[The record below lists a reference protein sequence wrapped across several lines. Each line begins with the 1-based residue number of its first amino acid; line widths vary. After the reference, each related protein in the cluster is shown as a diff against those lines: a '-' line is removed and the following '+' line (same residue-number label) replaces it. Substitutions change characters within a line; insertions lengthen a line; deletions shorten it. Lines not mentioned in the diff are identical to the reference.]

1 MLKGFST
8 RIIALLCTVLFLLA
22 LLIPFA
28 ESWADNVIEEPV
40 LVVVV
45 SLEVVVVSL
54 EVVVVSLEVVVVSL
68 EVVVVS
74 LEVVVVSLEL
84 MVRIELI

>member
-28 ESWADNVIEEPV
+28 ESWADNVIEAACSSGSSI
-40 LVVVV
+40 LGGG
-45 SLEVVVVSL
+45 SSILGGGSSIL
-54 EVVVVSLEVVVVSL
+54 GGGSSILGGGS
-68 EVVVVS
+68 S
-74 LEVVVVSLEL
+74 II
-84 MVRIELI
+84 RTDGTNRA